1 MWQIKTKNF
10 SSAKQ
15 GTHRGKMI
23 GIVNEVKTLLTIRPS
38 KYTLVGLAILGV
50 VLALQLVVGV
60 HAGRLIDASG

>member
-1 MWQIKTKNF
+1 
-10 SSAKQ
+10 
-15 GTHRGKMI
+15 MI